1 MNTQPRDLTVLLDA
15 IRAKVKDEMPDA
27 KIDLLVFIH
36 NDLQPGVIGNWV
48 RGRIILGENTFG
60 FGAMALTDNVP
71 EIVSKGIT
79 ALQNKKLGKVGA

>member
-15 IRAKVKDEMPDA
+15 IRAKVKAEMPDA

-48 RGRIILGENTFG
+48 RGRIILGGNTFG
-60 FGAMALTDNVP
+60 FGAMALTDNIPDV
-71 EIVSKGIT
+71 VNKGMA
-79 ALQNKKLGKVGA
+79 ALREKKLGKVGA